1 MKSYDPY
8 ATMEKSDKSLHHVVD
23 KVERFEKDNNHHQF
37 TPPSGWD
44 LDNAERRKEQVEK
57 QLEKVRAWCKKDRT
71 IPIMTVFGDFTYQW
85 LVPLPLSTLQE
96 TPTLVAV
103 LHPTRTDESDQ
114 PCYILK
120 TVLTL
125 DMALMQARLCGKIH
139 QKWTVSK
146 RQSEALRKV
155 EEAALRIPKV
165 PGVDRGV
172 RELLDA
178 IKSYKQIIMR
188 YLPSVAT
195 VEDCNEDCKL
205 HRINRSIRPVSE
217 ASASAASEDER
228 GSVWPERSCV
238 NSQILGPSHAWILRS
253 QPDLCTVCST
263 TGTGMAG

>member
-1 MKSYDPY
+1 
-8 ATMEKSDKSLHHVVD
+8 MEKSDKSLHHVVD

-85 LVPLPLSTLQE
+85 LVPLPLSKLQE

-205 HRINRSIRPVSE
+205 HRINRFSSGPCPRPRPRQRRRTNVAPYGLRE
-217 ASASAASEDER
+217 A
-228 GSVWPERSCV
+228 V
-238 NSQILGPSHAWILRS
+238 
-253 QPDLCTVCST
+253 
-263 TGTGMAG
+263 

>member
-1 MKSYDPY
+1 MEPLDLLTDECMQNGAEKQHLELHELKSYDPY

-71 IPIMTVFGDFTYQW
+71 IPIMTVFGDCTYQW
-85 LVPLPLSTLQE
+85 LVPLPLSKLQE
-96 TPTLVAV
+96 TPTLVAL

-146 RQSEALRKV
+146 RQSEAWRRQRCGSPKFQGSTGELGNFLTQSRATSRSSCATCLRWQPWRIATRIASCSELTV
-155 EEAALRIPKV
+155 FHQARVRGLGLGSVGGRTWLRI
-165 PGVDRGV
+165 
-172 RELLDA
+172 
-178 IKSYKQIIMR
+178 
-188 YLPSVAT
+188 
-195 VEDCNEDCKL
+195 
-205 HRINRSIRPVSE
+205 E
-217 ASASAASEDER
+217 A
-228 GSVWPERSCV
+228 V
-238 NSQILGPSHAWILRS
+238 
-253 QPDLCTVCST
+253 
-263 TGTGMAG
+263 